1 MYNGQTRLYE
11 VLMGNG
17 SPNISGGTRI
27 STSGSGGGSGSP
39 LDFFKKRGK
48 SIENA
53 LGTTGSAIADI
64 FKTKT
69 ENLATEQSRKDNKTR
84 MNEVAKKYGYDN
96 YHAVWDAMDQAEA
109 SGDQETLD
117 KIKNVINP
125 ELQAVANENKAKA
138 DKKAADY
145 QDYRENSYV
154 GQKINQDRG
163 KFAGSAINTL
173 STGVDVASMVAGGPA
188 NPLIN
193 TLQGGV
199 EGLADELEESGFQ
212 NFNKERALS
221 NMVSGAAAGLATGGL
236 NKAIGGRNL
245 IPAKG
250 KVTELAGK
258 ALNSG
263 IGRGAM
269 SGAVGGAVGAGT
281 SAALNGQDIIGS
293 AVEGAKQGAIGG
305 AVAGGVIGGANR
317 LTNAALNK
325 FSPETAQKMQNNAQ
339 AWEKWKNSGS
349 NFDERL
355 TNTLT
360 SGESGVGNWIQG
372 KQSKTLGR
380 IGDSIGNRVQDVS
393 GATGEIDNIWNK
405 KWEESADTT
414 GSLLSKRD
422 LDNGKYVFS
431 SDDNNINYQFNT
443 KPQADSFE
451 AGAKMAL
458 LAKTGNE
465 PAIEK
470 VSDWGLR
477 ADANGKVGGNY
488 RVVDSVTKEPL
499 FESMPN
505 EMSKQLSLDEATAF
519 ADGYNAQIGLRNQYA
534 DSQTNINRLAN
545 GVANELEETPT
556 TAGGW
561 LKKAGSRALE
571 DLNNKGVGLSIKD
584 YADMGP
590 RKAERQAY
598 KDMLS
603 GYNDNGMEG
612 IIENLKAVGRP
623 DDTYFTKGQ
632 KLVEGGD
639 FAITPQDAFDDL
651 KSIYGDSFKPET
663 YLNKDGSW
671 KYKNGEPY
679 VWTTYKN
686 KIGMMLDKEMR
697 GLDAQAARVDAQKL
711 KNAQKIYDKI
721 DADLS
726 RKATKLYGVSATDA
740 DVLGNMRLQG
750 YGDEAD
756 LIRASRQQDFDNA
769 PLGTV
774 RDIDANERA
783 TLDNYNQIAK
793 DNGFDSYGEAYQR
806 FTRANPQMEPN
817 GENITKWIQQQGT
830 NTNVEQRLNELRQ
843 AIDNENI
850 SYGELAEL
858 QNYKPEILEMGD
870 ARLAEVA
877 GIPEEEFRAYQ
888 DNTPTTAKGWLKQAG
903 KRALEDINDKGVGLS
918 LKKVDNLSDAD
929 LDKILSEYGKT
940 YDKLYNSQADTLDDA
955 TYFDEVLM
963 KDPQA
968 KGIVQSLVARR
979 NDAFSSDREAA
990 ALAQT
995 LNKLGY
1001 TKSGNTSSQ
1010 FPTDIQNMQINNN
1023 MAEIPEAE
1031 IAPTRS
1037 TVESTPE
1044 TQVYRALQP
1053 QAEVESTYKPMEMNP
1068 DELMYG
1074 ESQLGNRTRR
1084 GMLADTLERFGNTL
1098 EGAQTNVTRAAEK
1111 DLGIESAGKVVENVR
1126 KKTGLTNL
1134 ETQAKLANEITGGE
1148 NSLMDSVQRQ
1158 ALSASEDGKGYKV
1171 DTTPVLNEVESIV
1184 DKYADTNMFGSLNAR
1199 SKFISNLK
1207 GDIANLESDVL
1218 TIANRMKA
1226 NAADLRGKG
1235 VVDPKPV
1242 DAAKARIYT
1251 EIANKLDDISY
1262 KSIPQD
1268 NIDAMFDATISEMRG
1283 RANQATRN
1291 GNSDIANAYNRMAD
1305 NLDKQP
1311 RTAKAYRSFKKDFV
1325 DVSKVAKLTARAENG
1340 AAAQMGRS
1348 FGGGLKRFASTFAQ
1362 RPTNA
1367 ALAKVGGA
1375 VNSFADRIE
1384 GNRTTGGNIG
1394 RNITPETPTPTTPNG
1409 RVPSQAIWN
1418 EIGRTEGTT
1427 QGEQARTANY
1437 LANAVNNQNANAQ
1450 TLEDFAVP
1458 STNSATSVYDSMYGT
1473 AQQPMTETTTQ
1484 TQQNSYFP
1492 ATGDY
1497 WTDILGVAL
1506 TSAIDA
1512 NDGEAFATLYGM
1524 YQDAAAQAAK
1534 SAQGNSGS
1542 NEKLTDTQ
1550 RRAYAAENA
1559 LSELATI
1566 EPDAAYNLSKIPV
1579 IGDIATMGGNQYKSA
1594 TNSLAT
1600 QIGYMLSGANIT
1612 PAEAERIG
1620 NSYVPQPFDNETV
1633 RQQKLQRASN
1643 LIQRY
1648 KSGYA
1653 EDYSN
1658 MAS

>member
-11 VLMGNG
+11 VLVGNG

-53 LGTTGSAIADI
+53 LGTTLIGVPTSIVKDKI
-64 FKTKT
+64 
-69 ENLATEQSRKDNKTR
+69 ENASTNQMRKDNKAR

-145 QDYRENSYV
+145 KDYRENSYV

-173 STGVDVASMVAGGPA
+173 STGVDVASMLVGGPA
-188 NPLIN
+188 NPLVN
-193 TLQGGV
+193 TVQGGV
-199 EGLADELEESGFQ
+199 EGFADELEENGGFTSE
-212 NFNKERALS
+212 NPLDWFDPAKTDFDWESAGKRAAT
-221 NMVSGAAAGLATGGL
+221 GAVAGLATGGL

-380 IGDSIGNRVQDVS
+380 IGDSIGNRVQNVPDMNSYIDNAMKNGATYDEARLDWEDINS
-393 GATGEIDNIWNK
+393 GA
-405 KWEESADTT
+405 
-414 GSLLSKRD
+414 
-422 LDNGKYVFS
+422 
-431 SDDNNINYQFNT
+431 
-443 KPQADSFE
+443 
-451 AGAKMAL
+451 
-458 LAKTGNE
+458 
-465 PAIEK
+465 
-470 VSDWGLR
+470 LR
-477 ADANGKVGGNY
+477 G
-488 RVVDSVTKEPL
+488 
-499 FESMPN
+499 
-505 EMSKQLSLDEATAF
+505 
-519 ADGYNAQIGLRNQYA
+519 
-534 DSQTNINRLAN
+534 
-545 GVANELEETPT
+545 ETPT

-612 IIENLKAVGRP
+612 IIENLKAVGMP

-697 GLDAQAARVDAQKL
+697 ARDAQTVP
-711 KNAQKIYDKI
+711 
-721 DADLS
+721 
-726 RKATKLYGVSATDA
+726 
-740 DVLGNMRLQG
+740 
-750 YGDEAD
+750 
-756 LIRASRQQDFDNA
+756 QQNDFDNA

-830 NTNVEQRLNELRQ
+830 NTNVSQRLNELRQ

-870 ARLAEVA
+870 ARLAEAA
-877 GIPEEEFRAYQ
+877 GIPEEEFMNYTPGSEKEGYIPGIGDNYDTAVKARDAQRLNNAQKIYNKIDADLSRKATKLYGVSATDADVLGNMRLQGYGDEADLIRASRQQQ
-888 DNTPTTAKGWLKQAG
+888 DFNNVPSLDEDIIKRWHNTIESPNSDDFLDFMQGMNVNRAVNENGERAIYFEDGMNYSPNGARMGEFDSPEAKAIIDAYESYGGEYTPTTAKGWLKQAG

-918 LKKVDNLSDAD
+918 LKKVDN
-929 LDKILSEYGKT
+929 
-940 YDKLYNSQADTLDDA
+940 Q
-955 TYFDEVLM
+955 
-963 KDPQA
+963 
-968 KGIVQSLVARR
+968 
-979 NDAFSSDREAA
+979 
-990 ALAQT
+990 
-995 LNKLGY
+995 
-1001 TKSGNTSSQ
+1001 Q
-1010 FPTDIQNMQINNN
+1010 FPKDIRNMQINNN

-1031 IAPTRS
+1031 ITPTRS
-1037 TVESTPE
+1037 TVENTPE

-1098 EGAQTNVTRAAEK
+1098 EGAQTNITRAAEK

-1226 NAADLRGKG
+1226 NAADLGKG

-1291 GNSDIANAYNRMAD
+1291 GNNDIANAYNRMAD

-1437 LANAVNNQNANAQ
+1437 LASAVNNQNANAQ

-1458 STNSATSVYDSMYGT
+1458 NTTSATSVYDSMYGT
-1473 AQQPMTETTTQ
+1473 AQQPMAGGTMQ

-1633 RQQKLQRASN
+1633 RRQKLQRASD

>member
-64 FKTKT
+64 FKTKA
-69 ENLATEQSRKDNKTR
+69 ENLTTEQNRKDNKTR
-84 MNEVAKKYGYDN
+84 MNDVAKKYGYNTYQD
-96 YHAVWDAMDQAEA
+96 VWDAMDQAEA

-199 EGLADELEESGFQ
+199 EGLADELEEGGLQ
-212 NFNKERALS
+212 NFNKDRALS

-236 NKAIGGRNL
+236 NKAIGGRSL

-380 IGDSIGNRVQDVS
+380 IGDSIGNRVQNVPDMNSYIDNAMKNGATYDEARLDWEDINS
-393 GATGEIDNIWNK
+393 GA
-405 KWEESADTT
+405 
-414 GSLLSKRD
+414 
-422 LDNGKYVFS
+422 
-431 SDDNNINYQFNT
+431 
-443 KPQADSFE
+443 
-451 AGAKMAL
+451 
-458 LAKTGNE
+458 
-465 PAIEK
+465 
-470 VSDWGLR
+470 LR
-477 ADANGKVGGNY
+477 G
-488 RVVDSVTKEPL
+488 
-499 FESMPN
+499 
-505 EMSKQLSLDEATAF
+505 
-519 ADGYNAQIGLRNQYA
+519 
-534 DSQTNINRLAN
+534 
-545 GVANELEETPT
+545 ETPT

-603 GYNDNGMEG
+603 EYNDNGMEG
-612 IIENLKAVGRP
+612 IIDNLKAVGNP
-623 DDTYFTKGQ
+623 EDTYFTRGQ

-686 KIGMMLDKEMR
+686 KIGMMLDQEMR
-697 GLDAQAARVDAQKL
+697 ARNAQADKEWQNAADIDNSNYKVGDTFERDGDIYTVQEGKNGLEAVSSDRRIVSSLPAQHEVWKRNRL
-711 KNAQKIYDKI
+711 GV
-721 DADLS
+721 L
-726 RKATKLYGVSATDA
+726 RKAL
-740 DVLGNMRLQG
+740 
-750 YGDEAD
+750 
-756 LIRASRQQDFDNA
+756 
-769 PLGTV
+769 
-774 RDIDANERA
+774 
-783 TLDNYNQIAK
+783 
-793 DNGFDSYGEAYQR
+793 
-806 FTRANPQMEPN
+806 
-817 GENITKWIQQQGT
+817 
-830 NTNVEQRLNELRQ
+830 
-843 AIDNENI
+843 DNENI
-850 SYGELAEL
+850 SYAELAEL
-858 QNYKPEILEMGD
+858 QKYKPEILEMGD
-870 ARLAEVA
+870 ARLAEAA
-877 GIPEEEFRAYQ
+877 GIPEEVFNGSRALENTPTGQQHIENLKYKPLSDQDLKMREDTADWANGQYRNPEEFYRLHGDINDFDNIRFKNKYTGEIASGAELREEGLLSDLYSNSDFRNFGAGRKNGLGGANSQ
-888 DNTPTTAKGWLKQAG
+888 DEFNLYIESDSADNLSNVVKDYTDWEPTEDWNANRQLISADFMSNNTPTTAKGWLKQAG
-903 KRALEDINDKGVGLS
+903 KRALEDLNDKGVGLS
-918 LKKVDNLSDAD
+918 IKRVN
-929 LDKILSEYGKT
+929 
-940 YDKLYNSQADTLDDA
+940 NQ
-955 TYFDEVLM
+955 
-963 KDPQA
+963 
-968 KGIVQSLVARR
+968 
-979 NDAFSSDREAA
+979 
-990 ALAQT
+990 
-995 LNKLGY
+995 
-1001 TKSGNTSSQ
+1001 Q
-1010 FPTDIQNMQINNN
+1010 FPKDIRNMQINNN

-1037 TVESTPE
+1037 TVENTPE

-1053 QAEVESTYKPMEMNP
+1053 QAEVKSTYKPMEMNP

-1262 KSIPQD
+1262 KSIPQE

-1291 GNSDIANAYNRMAD
+1291 GNNDIANAYNRMAD

-1340 AAAQMGRS
+1340 AASQMGRS

-1394 RNITPETPTPTTPNG
+1394 RNITPETPIPTTPNG

-1473 AQQPMTETTTQ
+1473 AQPTAGGTMQ

-1534 SAQGNSGS
+1534 NAQSNSGS

-1633 RQQKLQRASN
+1633 RRQKLQRASD

>member
-1 MYNGQTRLYE
+1 MDDNVAKTQLFYT
-11 VLMGNG
+11 LMGGQDRANRKLQG
-17 SPNISGGTRI
+17 YNT
-27 STSGSGGGSGSP
+27 SP

-53 LGTTGSAIADI
+53 LGTTLVAVPTSIVKDRL
-64 FKTKT
+64 
-69 ENLATEQSRKDNKTR
+69 ENASTDQMRKDNKTR
-84 MNEVAKKYGYDN
+84 MNEVAKKYGYN
-96 YHAVWDAMDQAEA
+96 TYHDVWDARDEAEKN
-109 SGDQETLD
+109 GDQETLN
-117 KIKNVINP
+117 KIDNIINP
-125 ELQAVANENKAKA
+125 ELQAQANENAAKATKKAK
-138 DKKAADY
+138 DY
-145 QDYRENSYV
+145 ADYRENSYV
-154 GQKINQDRG
+154 GQKINQDNA

-173 STGVDVASMVAGGPA
+173 STGFDVASTLAGIPNTPMVNA
-188 NPLIN
+188 I
-193 TLQGGV
+193 QGGI
-199 EGLADELEESGFQ
+199 EGFADELEENGGTIDTPLFGGSFSAKNWDKFSG
-212 NFNKERALS
+212 ERALS
-221 NMVSGAAAGLATGGL
+221 NMAAGAAGGLATGGL
-236 NKAIGGRNL
+236 NKAIGGRSL

-250 KVTELAGK
+250 KISGLAGK
-258 ALNSG
+258 IVNSG
-263 IGRGAM
+263 VGRGAL
-269 SGAVGGAVGAGT
+269 SGAVGGGVGAGT

-317 LTNAALNK
+317 LTNAALNR
-325 FSPETAQKMQNNAQ
+325 FSPETAQRMQNNAQ

-355 TNTLT
+355 TNTIT

-380 IGDSIGNRVQDVS
+380 IGDSIGNR
-393 GATGEIDNIWNK
+393 IKPI
-405 KWEESADTT
+405 
-414 GSLLSKRD
+414 
-422 LDNGKYVFS
+422 
-431 SDDNNINYQFNT
+431 SDYT
-443 KPQADSFE
+443 SE
-451 AGAKMAL
+451 
-458 LAKTGNE
+458 
-465 PAIEK
+465 
-470 VSDWGLR
+470 GL
-477 ADANGKVGGNY
+477 
-488 RVVDSVTKEPL
+488 
-499 FESMPN
+499 
-505 EMSKQLSLDEATAF
+505 
-519 ADGYNAQIGLRNQYA
+519 
-534 DSQTNINRLAN
+534 
-545 GVANELEETPT
+545 
-556 TAGGW
+556 
-561 LKKAGSRALE
+561 
-571 DLNNKGVGLSIKD
+571 
-584 YADMGP
+584 GP
-590 RKAERQAY
+590 RKAEAESY
-598 KDMLS
+598 KDLIKEYYDEER
-603 GYNDNGMEG
+603 GGLQGAIEDARAAGLPNDTNFR
-612 IIENLKAVGRP
+612 KAQR
-623 DDTYFTKGQ
+623 
-632 KLVEGGD
+632 LVEGGSLG
-639 FAITPQDAFDDL
+639 ITPEDAFKEL
-651 KSIYGDSFKPET
+651 KDVYGDNFKEST
-663 YLNKDGSW
+663 YINKDGSW

-697 GLDAQAARVDAQKL
+697 ARDAQ
-711 KNAQKIYDKI
+711 
-721 DADLS
+721 
-726 RKATKLYGVSATDA
+726 TVS
-740 DVLGNMRLQG
+740 
-750 YGDEAD
+750 
-756 LIRASRQQDFDNA
+756 QQ
-769 PLGTV
+769 
-774 RDIDANERA
+774 R
-783 TLDNYNQIAK
+783 
-793 DNGFDSYGEAYQR
+793 
-806 FTRANPQMEPN
+806 
-817 GENITKWIQQQGT
+817 T
-830 NTNVEQRLNELRQ
+830 NTNVPQRLNELRQ

-858 QNYKPEILEMGD
+858 QNYYPEIMKLGD
-870 ARLAEVA
+870 ARLAEAA
-877 GIPEEEFRAYQ
+877 GIPEEVFNGSRALKNTPTGRQQLENLKYEPLSDQEMRIREDSADWANGQYRNPEEFYRLHGDINDFDNIRFKNKYTGEIASGAELREEGLLSDLYSNSDFRNFGAGRKNSLGGANSQ
-888 DNTPTTAKGWLKQAG
+888 DEFNLYIEGDSADNLSNVVKDYTDWEPTEDWNVNRQLRNADLISNNTPTTAKDWLKQAG
-903 KRALEDINDKGVGLS
+903 KRALEDLNDKGVGLS
-918 LKKVDNLSDAD
+918 LKKVDN
-929 LDKILSEYGKT
+929 
-940 YDKLYNSQADTLDDA
+940 Q
-955 TYFDEVLM
+955 
-963 KDPQA
+963 
-968 KGIVQSLVARR
+968 
-979 NDAFSSDREAA
+979 
-990 ALAQT
+990 
-995 LNKLGY
+995 
-1001 TKSGNTSSQ
+1001 Q
-1010 FPTDIQNMQINNN
+1010 FPEDIRNMQINNN

-1037 TVESTPE
+1037 AVENTPE

-1262 KSIPQD
+1262 KSIPQE

-1291 GNSDIANAYNRMAD
+1291 GNNDIANAYNRMAD

-1340 AAAQMGRS
+1340 AASQMGRS

-1384 GNRTTGGNIG
+1384 GNRTSGDNIG
-1394 RNITPETPTPTTPNG
+1394 RNITPETPTPTNPTG

-1418 EIGRTEGTT
+1418 EIGRTEATD
-1427 QGEQARTANY
+1427 QGEKARTARY
-1437 LANAVNNQNANAQ
+1437 LANAVNNQDAQ
-1450 TLEDFAVP
+1450 SLEDLASP
-1458 STNSATSVYDSMYGT
+1458 ASAYSTSVYDTMYG
-1473 AQQPMTETTTQ
+1473 AQVPATGQEGMQMQAE
-1484 TQQNSYFP
+1484 QQSNSMFP

-1497 WTDILGVAL
+1497 WTDVIGVAL
-1506 TSAIDA
+1506 TGAI
-1512 NDGEAFATLYGM
+1512 NDRDVEAFTTLYGM
-1524 YQDAAAQAAK
+1524 YQDALAEQQK
-1534 SAQGNSGS
+1534 SASGS
-1542 NEKLTDTQ
+1542 QEKLTDTQ
-1550 RRAYAAENA
+1550 RRAYAADNA
-1559 LSELATI
+1559 WRELSTI

-1579 IGDIATMGGNQYKSA
+1579 IGDIATFGGNQYKSA

-1620 NSYVPQPFDNETV
+1620 NSYVPQPFDNETT
-1633 RQQKLQRASN
+1633 RAQKLQRAKE
-1643 LIQRY
+1643 IIERY

-1653 EDYSN
+1653 DNSSDYGY
-1658 MAS
+1658 AA